1 MIRDNFIE
9 EIKNVLDASLD
20 CIKILNIKG
29 EVLYINK
36 GGLIEHGFKDRK
48 ETKNWNYLNTIKE
61 KYQLKIKSAL
71 KKSVK
76 GKVSVITIQHIM
88 KGVKGASNR
97 KWCKMTFSLVTN
109 LKKEPYILL
118 ISRDVSKEKYL
129 EGKLKEKLEKLEKV
143 NNILIN
149 RENKM
154 FQLKKELQKY
164 KQNDQ

>member
-36 GGLIEHGFKDRK
+36 SGLIEHGFKDRK
-48 ETKNWNYLNTIKE
+48 ETKNWKYLNTIKE

-76 GKVSVITIQHIM
+76 
-88 KGVKGASNR
+88 
-97 KWCKMTFSLVTN
+97 
-109 LKKEPYILL
+109 
-118 ISRDVSKEKYL
+118 
-129 EGKLKEKLEKLEKV
+129 
-143 NNILIN
+143 
-149 RENKM
+149 
-154 FQLKKELQKY
+154 
-164 KQNDQ
+164 